1 MSTDDFLTM
10 FQSPDGRAA
19 LDQEYPFYPLTSM
32 DMPIPGPDF
41 IAHAC
46 QLGDDAPVIEGKG
59 STKYL
64 DRHGKQLEYLY
75 RRALYD
81 ANFSIPVMTKGIVKN
96 ARVVPGHMLGDVTGG
111 MGGGPRPARVMLLVK
126 QPTKEEMQQSRYLCG
141 AGTDAFQEVMTEVG
155 LSQDEIDGM
164 YVTSVVK
171 WGDQADGGGAIP
183 ASHKVDCA
191 VLLEQELRLV
201 RPDFILCLGAEPGKS
216 LLGANGSVSAMV
228 GRCEDLAIET
238 STPGEPSRKHIAKV
252 MVAASPGAVA
262 RSPELYPEFKS
273 QVQQFIS
280 LVGGT
285 PVGAAEAGVR
295 HYTVYKLRHLRQIVD
310 ELLADPDPMTR
321 IIAVDGEWDGESE
334 TEPGAYLR
342 TIQFSARHK
351 ESFCVVLRHQG
362 GSDAFKPNP
371 QAAITELKRL
381 LKTDESRGYYP
392 RIGGFWLRADLPWLI
407 REGLDL
413 RNEYAPPDELVDI
426 RDKGGIEAS
435 LMIHAHNETA
445 SYRLTDV
452 MARLTTCP
460 VYDIKLKE
468 YVAKYC
474 SKHKLKKED
483 LAGYGMIPSWI
494 LHPEPWDPEKPNM
507 YACLHKESNVILPD
521 GSTAMIVD
529 LVKSRYSGDVFSA
542 VGGKVVLAKVTGW
555 HRKAVNQQDWRK
567 IRTVST
573 LTGKYGDLSVSY
585 TPDHE
590 IITQRGKVRVDQLR
604 PGEDGILTDEKTL
617 SPEGLSV
624 FLASLL
630 GDGGLAER
638 NKVRR
643 GIWFSQHLSR
653 SGYCDWKAESL
664 AVLAPSLVSSNTKR
678 RQYVSPYSK
687 YITWLAGQYPRK
699 EPAEHAYKKLIITP
713 KVLAA
718 MGDIGLAVWYQDD
731 GCLVKSSRGRRS
743 SGCRIAASKLR
754 PGEIVLALQWLT
766 DRLGEG
772 VSYNA
777 KQGFFQFVRQA
788 FATLQTDMAKL
799 SHPDC
804 QYKFVNPV
812 TGPPTLPQGGGLFV
826 DPILEVVNHSF
837 SHRAGRGHGVRYC
850 LSVAETGNFLTTDGF
865 VSNCLD
871 ADVTRRIIIRC
882 IEPGGLLDRDSYG
895 NSSWEPYWIAHRASL
910 GVLEMEME
918 GIALDRDRV
927 DELTTKYMNI
937 YESLIQNFRTKIG
950 WVDFNPNS
958 SQQCV
963 ALLFGQM
970 YVRSAG
976 NNTIKQVL
984 PDGVLSLGLTPVKT
998 TGKKAKLW
1006 EDVVTRR
1013 QQHLV
1018 SVSTDK
1024 EVLGVLGAKHPLAM
1038 MLRDI
1043 KFVAQILKGPL
1054 RAPIFAEDGSGFEL
1068 DGENLVYEKGLA
1080 GSMTPD
1086 GKVHTHISQHKE
1098 TGRYASARPALQNIS
1113 SRREADYERI
1123 CGTWYEN
1130 ADGVKVRKGAY
1141 LEVFPE
1147 PQYTKQIRSIFKAD
1161 PGTLFVEADVTG
1173 AELAAIAWAAQDP
1186 TMIEH
1191 VRRNLLP
1198 EKHPEHYDIH
1208 SNMAVKA
1215 FKLDCEPNKAG
1226 LKSVNALHLRIGAK
1240 AVIFGV
1246 PYGRGAEAIVR
1257 QLKEEGVYLT
1267 ITEAEDIIRGYFE
1280 LYPQVGDLLQA
1291 CRQRTQTERWMAG
1304 AFGRYRRFIRSTD
1317 KQVIGEQERQGCN
1330 FGIQNCVADAV
1341 SVAISNF
1348 YNYKK
1353 ANHNC
1358 GFSLLLQIHDAL
1370 LFKVRIDAMLPFCKD
1385 TYSPDGT
1392 ILHRSI
1398 LRRCMIDQVPIF
1410 PRYLD
1415 NTPIPVA
1422 QPYFFGTDMDICEN
1436 WGETIAND
1444 RLVALGLSELISE

>member
-1 MSTDDFLTM
+1 MSSGDSFLEM
-10 FQSPDGRAA
+10 FQAVDGQAA
-19 LDQEYPFYPLTSM
+19 LDREYPFYPLTSAG
-32 DMPIPGPDF
+32 MPIPGPDF

-46 QLGDDAPVIEGKG
+46 QLGDDPPVIEGKG

-64 DRHGKQLEYLY
+64 DTHGKQLEYLY

-81 ANFSIPVMTKGIVKN
+81 ANFSLPVMTKGITKNVK
-96 ARVVPGHMLGDVTGG
+96 VVPGHMLGDVTGG
-111 MGGGPRPARVMLLVK
+111 MGGGPRPAKVLLLVK

-141 AGTDAFQEVMTEVG
+141 AGTDAFQEVMAEMG

-171 WGDQADGGGAIP
+171 WGDQADGGGSIP

-201 RPDFILCLGAEPGKS
+201 RPDFILCLGAEPGKA
-216 LLGANGSVSAMV
+216 LLGVNGSVSAMI
-228 GRCEDLAIET
+228 GRCEDLSIET
-238 STPGEPSRKHIAKV
+238 SSPGEPPSQHIAKV
-252 MVAASPGAVA
+252 MVSASPGAVA

-285 PVGAAEAGVR
+285 PVGQAEIGVR
-295 HYTVYKLRHLRQIVD
+295 HYTVYKLKHLRQIID
-310 ELLADPDPMTR
+310 GLLADPNPLTR
-321 IIAVDGEWDGESE
+321 IIAVDGEWDGEHE

-362 GSDAFKPNP
+362 GRDAFKPNP
-371 QAAITELKRL
+371 QAAIQELKRL
-381 LKTDESRGYYP
+381 LKTDESRGYFP

-413 RNEYAPPDELVDI
+413 RDEYAPSENLEDI

-483 LAGYGMIPSWI
+483 LAGYGMIPAWI

-507 YACLHKESNVILPD
+507 Y
-521 GSTAMIVD
+521 
-529 LVKSRYSGDVFSA
+529 SG
-542 VGGKVVLAKVTGW
+542 
-555 HRKAVNQQDWRK
+555 
-567 IRTVST
+567 
-573 LTGKYGDLSVSY
+573 
-585 TPDHE
+585 
-590 IITQRGKVRVDQLR
+590 
-604 PGEDGILTDEKTL
+604 
-617 SPEGLSV
+617 
-624 FLASLL
+624 
-630 GDGGLAER
+630 
-638 NKVRR
+638 
-643 GIWFSQHLSR
+643 
-653 SGYCDWKAESL
+653 
-664 AVLAPSLVSSNTKR
+664 
-678 RQYVSPYSK
+678 
-687 YITWLAGQYPRK
+687 
-699 EPAEHAYKKLIITP
+699 
-713 KVLAA
+713 
-718 MGDIGLAVWYQDD
+718 
-731 GCLVKSSRGRRS
+731 
-743 SGCRIAASKLR
+743 
-754 PGEIVLALQWLT
+754 
-766 DRLGEG
+766 
-772 VSYNA
+772 
-777 KQGFFQFVRQA
+777 
-788 FATLQTDMAKL
+788 
-799 SHPDC
+799 
-804 QYKFVNPV
+804 
-812 TGPPTLPQGGGLFV
+812 
-826 DPILEVVNHSF
+826 
-837 SHRAGRGHGVRYC
+837 
-850 LSVAETGNFLTTDGF
+850 
-865 VSNCLD
+865 LD
-871 ADVTRRIIIRC
+871 ADVTRRIIMRC

-927 DELTTKYMNI
+927 DELTTKYMVI
-937 YESLIQNFRTKIG
+937 YESLIQNFRAKIG

-958 SQQCV
+958 AQQCV
-963 ALLFGQM
+963 ALLFGQT
-970 YVRSAG
+970 YVRSSG

-984 PDGVLSLGLTPVKT
+984 PDSVRSLGLTPVKT
-998 TGKKAKLW
+998 TGKRAKLW
-1006 EDVVTRR
+1006 DDVVTRR

-1043 KFVAQILKGPL
+1043 KFVSQILKGPL
-1054 RAPIFAEDGSGFEL
+1054 RAPIFADDGSGFEL

-1113 SRREADYERI
+1113 SKREADYERI
-1123 CGTWYEN
+1123 CGIWQEN
-1130 ADGVKVRKGAY
+1130 ADGTRVPKGAY
-1141 LEVFPE
+1141 LDVFPE
-1147 PQYTKQIRSIFKAD
+1147 PQYTRQIRSIFKAD
-1161 PGTLFVEADVTG
+1161 PDTLFVEADVTG

-1186 TMIEH
+1186 TMTEH

-1198 EKHPEHYDIH
+1198 EKHPDHYDVH
-1208 SNMAVKA
+1208 SHMAVKA
-1215 FKLDCEPNKAG
+1215 FKLSCAPTKSG
-1226 LKSVNALHLRIGAK
+1226 LKSVNALHLRVGAK
-1240 AVIFGV
+1240 SCVFGI
-1246 PYGRGAEAIVR
+1246 PYGRGPEAISR
-1257 QLKEEGVYLT
+1257 QLKEEGVHLSVA
-1267 ITEAEDIIRGYFE
+1267 EAEDIMRTYFE
-1280 LYPQVGDLLQA
+1280 LYPRVGDFLQD
-1291 CRQRTQTERWMAG
+1291 CRQRSQTERWLAG
-1304 AFGRYRRFIRSTD
+1304 SFGRYRRFIRSTD
-1317 KQVIGEQERQGCN
+1317 KQVIGEQERQACN
-1330 FGIQNCVADAV
+1330 FSIQNCVADAV

-1353 ANHNC
+1353 ANPNC

-1370 LFKVRIDAMLPFCKD
+1370 LFKVRIDAMVPFCKD

-1436 WGETIAND
+1436 WGETIADD
-1444 RLVALGLSELISE
+1444 RLAALGLSELISE